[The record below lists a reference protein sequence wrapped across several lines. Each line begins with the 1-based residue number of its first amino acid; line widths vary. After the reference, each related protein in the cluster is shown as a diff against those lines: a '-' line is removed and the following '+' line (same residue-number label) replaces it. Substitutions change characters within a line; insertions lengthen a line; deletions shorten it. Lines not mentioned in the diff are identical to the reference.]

1 MIFYKNSFVFQNFKV
16 MERSDSTIRH
26 STIVIPLE
34 GGIMSRSFKLPDLG
48 EGIHEGE
55 VLAVPVTAGQGVNE
69 GDIILE
75 VETDKA
81 AVEIPSPFTGSVQE
95 IFVKP
100 GDIVNVGDVMMT
112 FSGGDEAQEVEEKKQ
127 TEGPAPP
134 AEALAAVPPSAARTQ
149 TGPVPA
155 SPATRRLARE
165 LEVDLHRVTPTGPAG
180 LVTAEDVRASADKG
194 QVARETGT
202 VSAVDAAEG
211 PRTIIS
217 VPNLPDFTKWGSVER
232 VPFRSIRR
240 ATARQMSLSWS
251 QIPHVN
257 SQDVVDV
264 TKLEAF
270 RQKHKAEIEAVGGK
284 LTLTIFAIKA
294 IATALKTYPNF
305 NATLDTV
312 NSEIVIKH
320 YYNIG
325 VAVSTDSGLIVPV
338 VRDVDR
344 KSIREL
350 AVELNDLVQR
360 TRTRKT
366 TREEMQGGTFTIS
379 NAGAMGGGFFAP
391 IINYPEVAIIGVGQ
405 ARMQAVVRE
414 KGKDD
419 FVIVPRLMMPIV
431 LCIDHRVL
439 DGADA
444 IRFLKVL
451 VDTLEDPDE
460 LFISMI

>member
-1 MIFYKNSFVFQNFKV
+1 
-16 MERSDSTIRH
+16 
-26 STIVIPLE
+26 
-34 GGIMSRSFKLPDLG
+34 MSKSFKLPDLG

-55 VLAVPVTAGQGVNE
+55 VLAVPVEVGQEVKE

-81 AVEIPSPFTGSVQE
+81 AVEIPSPYTGSIQE

-112 FSGGDEAQEVEEKKQ
+112 FSNGEETQTVREEKPIEKPAAPAE
-127 TEGPAPP
+127 TVAATTRLSPAPK
-134 AEALAAVPPSAARTQ
+134 E
-149 TGPVPA
+149 GPVPA

-165 LEVDLHRVTPTGPAG
+165 LGVDLHWVTATGPAG
-180 LVTAEDVRASADKG
+180 LVTAEDVRQFSQTGKADKE
-194 QVARETGT
+194 VPAT
-202 VSAVDAAEG
+202 S
-211 PRTIIS
+211 PPIS
-217 VPNLPDFTKWGSVER
+217 DEVQPLPMSELPLPDFTRWGSVER

-240 ATARQMSLSWS
+240 ATGKQMTLAWSL
-251 QIPHVN
+251 IPHVN
-257 SQDVVDV
+257 SQDVVDI

-270 RQKHKAEIEAVGGK
+270 RQKHKTEIESAGGK
-284 LTLTIFAIKA
+284 LTLTVFALKA

-305 NATLDTV
+305 NATLDTA
-312 NSEIVIKH
+312 NAEIIIKQ

-325 VAVSTDSGLIVPV
+325 VAVNTDRGLIVPV

-350 AVELNDLVQR
+350 SVELNYLVQR
-360 TRTRKT
+360 TRARKT
-366 TREEMQGGTFTIS
+366 TLEEMQGGTFTIT

-391 IINYPEVAIIGVGQ
+391 IINYPEVAILGVGQ
-405 ARMQAVVRE
+405 ARMQPVVRD
-414 KGKDD
+414 KGKGD
-419 FVIVPRLMMPIV
+419 FQIVPRLMMPVV

-444 IRFLKVL
+444 IKFLRVIM
-451 VDTLEDPDE
+451 DSLEDPDE
-460 LFISMI
+460 LFMSMV

>member
-1 MIFYKNSFVFQNFKV
+1 
-16 MERSDSTIRH
+16 
-26 STIVIPLE
+26 
-34 GGIMSRSFKLPDLG
+34 MSRAFKLPDLG

-55 VLAVPVTAGQGVNE
+55 ILAVAVSVGQEVKE

-81 AVEIPSPFTGSVQE
+81 AVEIPSPYTGRVEE

-112 FSGGDEAQEVEEKKQ
+112 FSGGIESGDAEIEMPTAEPATPVAEP
-127 TEGPAPP
+127 PAPSQPP
-134 AEALAAVPPSAARTQ
+134 AGKK

-165 LEVDLHRVTPTGPAG
+165 LGVDLHQVRPTGPAG
-180 LVTAEDVRASADKG
+180 LVTAEDVRNFADLG
-194 QVARETGT
+194 QAAPAAAGAPAAE
-202 VSAVDAAEG
+202 AAEG
-211 PRTIIS
+211 LPVGTS
-217 VPNLPDFTKWGSVER
+217 LPELPDFTKWGPVER

-240 ATARQMSLSWS
+240 ATARQMSLAWS
-251 QIPHVN
+251 HIPHVN

-270 RQKHKAEIEAVGGK
+270 RQKHKAEIERIGGK
-284 LTLTIFAIKA
+284 LTLTVFALKA

-305 NATLDTV
+305 NATLDAA
-312 NSEIVIKH
+312 NSEIIIKH
-320 YYNIG
+320 YYNVG
-325 VAVSTDSGLIVPV
+325 VAVNTDSGLIVPV

-344 KSIREL
+344 KSIRDL

-360 TRTRKT
+360 TRARKT
-366 TREEMQGGTFTIS
+366 TVEEMQGGTFTIT

-391 IINYPEVAIIGVGQ
+391 IINYPEVAILGVGQ
-405 ARMQAVVRE
+405 ARMQPVVRE
-414 KGKDD
+414 KEKGN
-419 FVIVPRLMMPIV
+419 FVIVPRLMMPVV

-444 IRFLKVL
+444 VRFLKVL

-460 LFISMI
+460 LLISMI

>member
-1 MIFYKNSFVFQNFKV
+1 
-16 MERSDSTIRH
+16 
-26 STIVIPLE
+26 
-34 GGIMSRSFKLPDLG
+34 MSQAFKLPDLG

-55 VLAVPVTAGQGVNE
+55 ILAVMVTVGQAVKE

-81 AVEIPSPFTGSVQE
+81 AVEIPSPYTGTVEE
-95 IFVKP
+95 IFFKP

-112 FSGGDEAQEVEEKKQ
+112 FSGGAETGDAEAELPSPEPAQPTAEP
-127 TEGPAPP
+127 PAPTPPP
-134 AEALAAVPPSAARTQ
+134 AAAK

-165 LEVDLHRVTPTGPAG
+165 LGVVLSQVTPTGPAG
-180 LVTAEDVRASADKG
+180 LVTAEDVRNFAG
-194 QVARETGT
+194 TEQVAPEAPTAPAAMTAERSPAV
-202 VSAVDAAEG
+202 VSLPE
-211 PRTIIS
+211 
-217 VPNLPDFTKWGSVER
+217 LPDFTKWGSVER

-240 ATARQMSLSWS
+240 ATGRQMSLAWS

-270 RQKHKAEIEAVGGK
+270 RQKHKAEVESLGGK
-284 LTLTIFAIKA
+284 LTLTVFALKA

-305 NATLDTV
+305 NATLDTT
-312 NSEIVIKH
+312 NSEIIIKH

-325 VAVSTDSGLIVPV
+325 VAVNTDSGLIVPV

-360 TRTRKT
+360 TRARKT
-366 TREEMQGGTFTIS
+366 TVEEMQGGTFTIT

-391 IINYPEVAIIGVGQ
+391 IINYPEVAILGVGQ
-405 ARMQAVVRE
+405 ARMQPVVRE
-414 KGKDD
+414 KEKGN
-419 FVIVPRLMMPIV
+419 FVIVPRLMMPVV

-460 LFISMI
+460 LLISMI

>member
-1 MIFYKNSFVFQNFKV
+1 
-16 MERSDSTIRH
+16 
-26 STIVIPLE
+26 
-34 GGIMSRSFKLPDLG
+34 MSQAYKLPDLG

-55 VLAVPVTAGQGVNE
+55 ILAVMVKVGQEVKE

-81 AVEIPSPFTGSVQE
+81 AVEIPSPHTGRIEE

-100 GDIVNVGDVMMT
+100 GDVVNVGDVMMT
-112 FSGGDEAQEVEEKKQ
+112 FSGGEKAVDVAEK
-127 TEGPAPP
+127 EP
-134 AEALAAVPPSAARTQ
+134 AETPANQAEKVAQAPSSPAHTA

-165 LEVDLHRVTPTGPAG
+165 MGVDLHRVNPTGPAG
-180 LVTAEDVRASADKG
+180 LVTAEDVRAFADKG
-194 QVARETGT
+194 PAGQKDVPTPA
-202 VSAVDAAEG
+202 VSEAE
-211 PRTIIS
+211 S
-217 VPNLPDFTKWGSVER
+217 HSAHVPIPALPDFEKWGSVER
-232 VPFRSIRR
+232 IPFRSIRR
-240 ATARQMSLSWS
+240 ATARQMSLAWS

-257 SQDVVDV
+257 SQDVIDV

-270 RQKHKAEIEAVGGK
+270 RQKHKAEIERVGGK
-284 LTLTIFAIKA
+284 LTLTVFALKA

-312 NSEIVIKH
+312 NSEIIIKH

-325 VAVSTDSGLIVPV
+325 VAVNTDSGLIVPV

-360 TRTRKT
+360 TRARKT
-366 TREEMQGGTFTIS
+366 PVEEMQGGTFTIT

-391 IINYPEVAIIGVGQ
+391 IINYPEVAILGVGQ
-405 ARMQAVVRE
+405 ARMQPVARE
-414 KGKDD
+414 KEKGN
-419 FVIVPRLMMPIV
+419 FVIVPRLMMPVV

-444 IRFLKVL
+444 IRFLRVL

-460 LFISMI
+460 LLISMI